1 MKLRRE
7 YDYYQREKR
16 AICKKLAGRYVVIV
30 GEEII
35 GDYATQRKAIEA
47 TRKQHALGDFFVKL
61 AKYDEDPA
69 YIPRM
74 QVKKV
79 D

>member
-7 YDYYQREKR
+7 YNYYQREKK
-16 AICKKLAGRYVVIV
+16 AICAKFADRYVVIV

-35 GDYATQRKAIEA
+35 GDYSTQWEAIEA
-47 TRKQHALGDFFVKL
+47 TRKQHPLGDFMVKL
-61 AKYDEDPA
+61 AKYDEDQA
-69 YIPRM
+69 FVPRM

>member
-7 YDYYQREKR
+7 YDYYQREKK
-16 AICKKLAGRYVVIV
+16 AICAKFAGRYVVIV

-35 GDYATQRKAIEA
+35 GNYSTQREAIEA